1 MRLEQSML
9 SGSGTVAQVLE
20 YQIVS
25 CGLGAIR
32 VIREVFAV
40 RMSSTRHSMRVFDL
54 AQLSKYIRE
63 ISGAASHR
71 ETNLPS
77 GTLCLKVTLV
87 WVCCIPAEWDA
98 VNMRRIIVTFNV
110 GSRHSGPL

>member
-1 MRLEQSML
+1 ML
-9 SGSGTVAQVLE
+9 SGSGTAAQDLE

-25 CGLGAIR
+25 CGLSAIR
-32 VIREVFAV
+32 VIREVSAV
-40 RMSSTRHSMRVFDL
+40 RMSSTRHLVRASALD
-54 AQLSKYIRE
+54 QLSKRIRE

-87 WVCCIPAEWDA
+87 WVRCIPAE
-98 VNMRRIIVTFNV
+98 
-110 GSRHSGPL
+110 